1 MARSTVIGSVA
12 LALLGGS
19 PAIGAAAST
28 NNVLPSTAHAGRPT
42 YDKGG
47 WRCPPGFVWRNAGRT
62 DWLCVDPREA
72 QRIQQENRDAPGKW
86 IEQHDGTRACAS
98 GLVTRDAIKKDPVC
112 VDPIR
117 HELVREM
124 NLALYTVR

>member
-1 MARSTVIGSVA
+1 MA
-12 LALLGGS
+12 LALLGSS

-28 NNVLPSTAHAGRPT
+28 NNVRPSTAHAVHPT
-42 YDKGG
+42 YDKSG
-47 WRCPPGFVWRNAGRT
+47 WRCAPGYVWRNAGRT

-72 QRIQQENRDAPGKW
+72 QRIQEENRDAPGKW
-86 IEQHDGTRACAS
+86 IEQPDGTRACAS